1 MNFVNKTKNDADKT
15 IFALVKSNRSLL
27 LRLCLATQGQ
37 MRIISDLL
45 TGCIYLTKEDEVVDI
60 SVLKKSFDAEVNDRP
75 HGNPFDE
82 LMNLRSVVKALKQEK
97 LYAK

>member
-1 MNFVNKTKNDADKT
+1 M
-15 IFALVKSNRSLL
+15 
-27 LRLCLATQGQ
+27 LRLCLATKGH

-45 TGCIYLTKEDEVVDI
+45 TGCIYQTEESEVVDI
-60 SVLKKSFDAEVNDRP
+60 SILKKAFDAEVNDRP

-82 LMNLRSVVKALKQEK
+82 LMNLRSVIKALKMEK